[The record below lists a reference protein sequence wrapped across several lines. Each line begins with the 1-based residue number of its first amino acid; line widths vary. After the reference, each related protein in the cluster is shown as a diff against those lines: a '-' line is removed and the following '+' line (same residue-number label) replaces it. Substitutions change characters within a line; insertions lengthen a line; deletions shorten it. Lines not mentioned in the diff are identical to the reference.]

1 MLPTTLSENDEVQNY
16 VDGAW
21 QTPSSEDGQA
31 VVNPATR
38 EELAYLPFSDE
49 ADLEAALEASNDAF
63 EDWRHTA
70 VEERVQPLFRLKEL
84 LDEHI
89 EELTELLVMEHGKT
103 RAEARGEIRR
113 GIQNVE
119 TACGIPTMMQAG
131 NLPNAAPNIDE
142 TAVREP
148 LGTFVGI
155 TPFNFPVMISLWF
168 LPHAVATGNSFILK
182 PSEQDPLVTQRI
194 FELVDEAG
202 FPDGV
207 VQLVHGGPDTVNAM
221 LEHDGIEGIS
231 FVGSTPIAR
240 HIYETAAEHGK
251 RVQAQGG
258 AKNHIIV
265 TESADIEYAAEKT
278 VASACACAGERC
290 LSNDVMVVEESV
302 YDEFAAELAAQTRE
316 QTVGYG
322 LDDGVDIGAIISD
335 DHLETVRGYV
345 EAGVE
350 EGAELLVDG
359 RDVTVDD
366 YDGTFIGPTLFGEV
380 TPDMTIAREEHF
392 GPIMGLVRVEDFDEA
407 VDVVNRSDFGNA
419 ASLFT
424 DSGHKANRF
433 KHEVEAGNL
442 GVNLGTAAPMAYF
455 SFGGRKDSFFGDL
468 HAQGQD
474 MINFY
479 TDKMSYLERW
489 PDQS

>member
-1 MLPTTLSENDEVQNY
+1 MTPKTLSENDEVQNY
-16 VDGAW
+16 VDSAW
-21 QTPSSEDGQA
+21 QTPSSANGQA
-31 VVNPATR
+31 VINPATR
-38 EELAYLPFSDE
+38 EELAYLPFSSED
-49 ADLEAALEASNDAF
+49 DLDAAVAASNEAF
-63 EDWRHTA
+63 ESWRSTA
-70 VEERVQPLFRLKEL
+70 VEERVQPLFRLKQL
-84 LDEHI
+84 LDENI

-103 RAEARGEIRR
+103 RVEARGEIRR

-131 NLPNAAPNIDE
+131 NLPHAAPNIDE

-194 FELVDEAG
+194 YELVDEAG

-221 LEHDGIEGIS
+221 LEHDGIEGVS

-265 TESADIEYAAEKT
+265 TESADIDYAAEKT

-302 YDEFAAELAAQTRE
+302 YDEFADALEEKTRE

-335 DHLETVRGYV
+335 DHLETVRGYI
-345 EAGVE
+345 ESGVE

-359 RDVTVDD
+359 REVTVDD

-380 TPDMTIAREEHF
+380 TPAMTIAREEHF
-392 GPIMGLVRVEDFDEA
+392 GPIMGLVRVADFDEA
-407 VDVVNRSDFGNA
+407 VDVVNRSEFGNA

-474 MINFY
+474 MVNFY
-479 TDKMSYLERW
+479 TDKMSYIERW

>member
-1 MLPTTLSENDEVQNY
+1 VIPDSLSQHGEAQNY
-16 VDGAW
+16 VAGGW
-21 QTPSSEDGQA
+21 QTPSSDDGQP
-31 VVNPATR
+31 VVNPATD
-38 EELAYLPFSDE
+38 EELAYLPFSNG
-49 ADLEAALEASNDAF
+49 ADIDTAVTAANHAF
-63 EDWRHTA
+63 ESWRHRA
-70 VEERVQPLFRLKEL
+70 VEERVQPLFRLKQL

-89 EELTELLVMEHGKT
+89 DELAELLVREHGKT
-103 RAEARGEIRR
+103 LDEARGEIRR

-119 TACGIPTMMQAG
+119 VACGMPKLMQAG
-131 NLPNAAPNIDE
+131 NIAHAAPDIDE

-155 TPFNFPVMISLWF
+155 TPFNFPAMISLWF
-168 LPHAVATGNSFILK
+168 LPHAVATGNAFILK

-207 VQLVHGGPDTVNAM
+207 AQLVQGGPDTVNTL
-221 LEHDGIEGIS
+221 LEHEGIEGVS

-240 HIYETAAEHGK
+240 HVYETGAAHGK

-265 TESADIEYAAEKT
+265 TESADLEYAAEKA
-278 VASACACAGERC
+278 VGSACACAGERC
-290 LSNDVMVVEESV
+290 LSNDVVVVEEAV
-302 YDEFAAELAAQTRE
+302 YDEFAEQMIAEMHA

-322 LDDGVDIGAIISD
+322 LDDGIDIGAIITS
-335 DHLETVRGYV
+335 DHLDTVQGYI

-359 RDVTVDD
+359 REVTVEE
-366 YDGTFIGPTLFGEV
+366 YDGNFIGPTLFGEA
-380 TPDMTIAREEHF
+380 TPEMTIAREEHF
-392 GPIMGLVRVEDFDEA
+392 GPILALTRVSDFDEA
-407 VDVVNRSDFGNA
+407 VDVVNQSDFGNA

-424 DSGHKANRF
+424 DSGRKANRF

-442 GVNLGTAAPMAYF
+442 GVNLGTAAPMAFF

-474 MINFY
+474 MVNFY
-479 TDKMSYLERW
+479 TDKTSYIERW
-489 PDQS
+489 PDQH

>member
-49 ADLEAALEASNDAF
+49 ADLEAALDASNDAF

>member
-1 MLPTTLSENDEVQNY
+1 MPDTLSENDEVQNY

-21 QTPSSEDGQA
+21 HTPSSTDGQA
-31 VVNPATR
+31 VTDPGTG

-49 ADLEAALEASNDAF
+49 DDLDAAVAAGNAAF
-63 EDWRHTA
+63 EDWRQTA
-70 VEERVQPLFRLKEL
+70 VEKRIQPLFRLKQL

-89 EELTELLVMEHGKT
+89 DELAALLVREHGKT
-103 RAEARGEIRR
+103 RDEARGEIRR

-119 TACGIPTMMQAG
+119 VACGIPKMMQAG
-131 NLPNAAPNIDE
+131 TLSHAAPDIDE
-142 TAVREP
+142 SAVREP
-148 LGTFVGI
+148 LGTFVAI
-155 TPFNFPVMISLWF
+155 TPFNFPAMISLWF

-194 FELVDEAG
+194 FELVDRAG

-207 VQLVHGGPDTVNAM
+207 VQLVHGGPDTVNNI
-221 LEHDGIEGIS
+221 LEHDGIEGVS

-240 HIYETAAEHGK
+240 HIYETAAANGK

-278 VASACACAGERC
+278 VSSACACAGERC
-290 LSNDVMVVEESV
+290 LSNDVVVVEEAV
-302 YDEFAAELAAQTRE
+302 YDEFADALAEKTRE
-316 QTVGYG
+316 QVVGYG
-322 LDDGVDIGAIISD
+322 LDDGVDIGAIISE
-335 DHLETVRGYV
+335 DHLDTLHGYV
-345 EAGVE
+345 ESGVE

-359 RDVTVDD
+359 REVTVDD

-380 TPDMTIAREEHF
+380 SPEMTIAREEHF
-392 GPIMGLVRVEDFDEA
+392 GPIMGLVSVADFDEA
-407 VDVVNRSDFGNA
+407 VDVVNQSEFGNA

-424 DSGHKANRF
+424 DSGHKADRF

-442 GVNLGTAAPMAYF
+442 GVNLGTAAPMAFF

-479 TDKMSYLERW
+479 TDKTSYIERW
-489 PDQS
+489 PNQE